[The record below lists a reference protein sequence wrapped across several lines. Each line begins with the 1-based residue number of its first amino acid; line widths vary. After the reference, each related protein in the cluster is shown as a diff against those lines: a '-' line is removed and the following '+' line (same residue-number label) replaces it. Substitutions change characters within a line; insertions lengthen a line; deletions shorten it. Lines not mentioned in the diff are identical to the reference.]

1 MQTIRIVW
9 QRLLSLQGQTCDRC
23 AATELALQ
31 QAVATLQ
38 QVVAPLQMQVEFH
51 AQAMTLEQ
59 FNQDPGAS
67 NRIWVADKPLILA
80 CRQGVRSLKA
90 TYFLMHKGYSNVT
103 NMKFGIERW
112 VVKGFPIQGDPGAL
126 ATMPSSGCCG

>member
-38 QVVAPLQMQVEFH
+38 QALAPLQMQVEFH

-67 NRIWVADKPLILA
+67 NRIWVADKPLETWLGASIGASPCCSVCGDAQCRTLECNHQSYEAIPSQLIIKAGLLA
-80 CRQGVRSLKA
+80 AAQQL
-90 TYFLMHKGYSNVT
+90 
-103 NMKFGIERW
+103 
-112 VVKGFPIQGDPGAL
+112 
-126 ATMPSSGCCG
+126 

>member
-67 NRIWVADKPLILA
+67 NRIWVADKPLETWLGVSIGASPCCSVCGDAQCRTLECNHQSYEAIPSHLIIKAGLLA
-80 CRQGVRSLKA
+80 AAQQL
-90 TYFLMHKGYSNVT
+90 
-103 NMKFGIERW
+103 
-112 VVKGFPIQGDPGAL
+112 
-126 ATMPSSGCCG
+126 

>member
-31 QAVATLQ
+31 QAVETLQ
-38 QVVAPLQMQVEFH
+38 QVLAPLQIQVEFH
-51 AQAMTLEQ
+51 RQAMTLEQ

-67 NRIWVADKPLILA
+67 NRIWVADKPLEEWLSASTGSSRCCSVCGDAA
-80 CRQGVRSLKA
+80 CRTLECNHQSYEAIPPQLLIKA
-90 TYFLMHKGYSNVT
+90 GL
-103 NMKFGIERW
+103 
-112 VVKGFPIQGDPGAL
+112 L
-126 ATMPSSGCCG
+126 AAAQQL